1 VSSATCQRGL
11 GCACA
16 TTVAS
21 KPAFCHSTA
30 HRTTHC
36 QVSFTSPR
44 SLCQGSPLA
53 ATHRCPL
60 HPPPLLCCAVVGG
73 CGRVGV
79 ASTVALGFGVEDSAR
94 RLTCPRMPP
103 HCVHTNAGNPAPTS
117 WHHFSTPTRSTR
129 PLQPPLAPPL
139 LWRRHRIASAQSG
152 SVPPPA
158 LAAGRV
164 WLRFVAGR
172 DMHVRRG
179 SQKSR

>member
-1 VSSATCQRGL
+1 MPAWAGLCMCNHSGIQACILPLDRTPHHTLPSLLHVTKISVSRFTTCCHPPLSTTSSSSA
-11 GCACA
+11 
-16 TTVAS
+16 V
-21 KPAFCHSTA
+21 
-30 HRTTHC
+30 
-36 QVSFTSPR
+36 
-44 SLCQGSPLA
+44 
-53 ATHRCPL
+53 
-60 HPPPLLCCAVVGG
+60 LCCGGWVGG

-79 ASTVALGFGVEDSAR
+79 ASTVALGVGVEDLAR

-164 WLRFVAGR
+164 WLRFVACR